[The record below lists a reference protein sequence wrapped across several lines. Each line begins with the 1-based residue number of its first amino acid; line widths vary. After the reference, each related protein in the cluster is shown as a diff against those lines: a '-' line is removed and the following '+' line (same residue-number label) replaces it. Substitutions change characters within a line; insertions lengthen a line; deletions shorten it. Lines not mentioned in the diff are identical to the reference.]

1 MKIALISTT
10 LFLSDLLTKFTDLI
24 KYLLVRKVVFVVNF
38 LFFSVEMR

>member
-10 LFLSDLLTKFTDLI
+10 PFLSDLLTMFTDLI